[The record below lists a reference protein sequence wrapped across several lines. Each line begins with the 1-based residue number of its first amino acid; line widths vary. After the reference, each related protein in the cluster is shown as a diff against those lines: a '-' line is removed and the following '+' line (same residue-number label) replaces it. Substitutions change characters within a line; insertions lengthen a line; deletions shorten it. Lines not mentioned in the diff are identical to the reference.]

1 MKLSYDSKYDLLYI
15 RFGKA
20 RKVINKPVNAEI
32 TLDLDR
38 QGRLVGIEILSASRH
53 IDLSTI
59 LPIKSDKN
67 SVAR

>member
-20 RKVINKPVNAEI
+20 RKVVNKPVNSDI

-53 IDLSTI
+53 IDLSAI
-59 LPIKSDKN
+59 LPVKSEK
-67 SVAR
+67 SAAR